1 MAAEKNHLF
10 FRLERLVPELSFFV
24 QIRWVEGVPVIVVVE
39 VVRAD
44 LAEYS
49 AWVADRYD
57 VCGDV
62 FGDYASGAD
71 CGSGSYG
78 HSWADRHSGS
88 YPAVVADSDGAGVH
102 VASHS
107 WVDGMADGCD
117 VDIWSEHDMVAD
129 GQCSVV
135 DEIATPVDV
144 CAAAD
149 LDVGAVRKAER
160 WFHPEP
166 GSLLRADTED
176 SGDERRTLLHIG
188 GVAGV
193 ELVHQS
199 LRGGPL
205 FGKAFAVV
213 GEQQPFVD
221 SFAHGSHVNPLLYI
235 AFVVCNYCGRC
246 LAGHRMN

>member
-1 MAAEKNHLF
+1 MQALLEGPPAKWTVWDDSGFALLEVLCPLGNHLSLG
-10 FRLERLVPELSFFV
+10 LERLVPELSFFV

-57 VCGDV
+57 VCGDI

-102 VASHS
+102 VASHG
-107 WVDGMADGCD
+107 WVDGVADGCD

-135 DEIATPVDV
+135 NEIATRVDV
-144 CAAAD
+144 CATAN

-160 WFHPEP
+160 WFHPEC
-166 GSLLRADTED
+166 GSLLRADAKHL
-176 SGDERRTLLHIG
+176 GDKRRASLDVG
-188 GVAGV
+188 RVAVV
-193 ELVHQS
+193 EQVHQP

-213 GEQQPFVD
+213 GEQ
-221 SFAHGSHVNPLLYI
+221 
-235 AFVVCNYCGRC
+235 
-246 LAGHRMN
+246 